1 MSFPRFATLR
11 PLFLW
16 FSIGFLL
23 FGFSASGF
31 CAETQAS
38 PDEETQTAPPPSLA
52 DVVHRAGALEQ
63 RLTSLKAKIETVN
76 GLPELKQRLEKAR
89 TRVDGFET
97 RLAAVD
103 SEGLQSYQQLAI
115 LKGDVRAEAELV
127 AQAVDVQTAAI
138 RQIEAWRRQ
147 WMEEKTQWQI
157 WREVLHPDLALDS
170 VAEAFNRA
178 ETNID
183 QAEMLIT
190 RKLGP
195 MLAVQQQAGDIQ
207 ARIDSLLERIDAM
220 VAQRRGNNLRS
231 DTPTIVSID
240 YIRQLID
247 LVHEPKKLIQ
257 SPPLPAMDFYSEKGW
272 LIGMQALVFVVILS
286 LLRRHRSTLQGRVG
300 RRFLAKR
307 PVSVALLVPIFTL
320 SFLYGSPPAL
330 WSMLIRAVAG
340 VATARLLTHFTGEAW
355 IKRAVYI
362 LVAVMVVFQVLTILD
377 VPLALVRLFILVAT
391 VTGTIYYGWR
401 ARKARIAASPA
412 WHVWVLRL
420 VTLVFAAITVADM
433 IGLGGFSA
441 QLMDGA
447 LRTAML
453 LIMGWAMIRLTRTLL
468 ELAAE
473 WIPMGGFSFLRSNA
487 NAILARIIRIA
498 NGLIFF
504 FVAANLLVA
513 WNLYALPVDAIHDI
527 LAFGVNVGGKQ
538 ITIGLVL
545 VAGIIL
551 YGAFVS
557 SWILQSILMENL
569 LNRGQMDSGARLSV
583 VRLVHY
589 AMVLVGFL
597 IALSTMG
604 FELKNITII
613 GGALGVGI
621 GFGMQAIVNNFVSG
635 LILLFERPIKVGD
648 VIQLGDGQQGRV
660 TNLGLRA
667 TTVQT
672 FDKAEVVVPN
682 GDLIASQVTNWT
694 LGDRNMR
701 LIIPVGVAYGSDVE
715 AVMRVL
721 MAVATESDKVLK
733 EPQPMVLFL
742 NFGDSSLD
750 FQLRVWIADFNDRRI
765 IQSALI
771 REIDRRFR
779 EEGIEIPF
787 PQRDLHLRSV
797 DSSAAG
803 ELKGG

>member
-1 MSFPRFATLR
+1 MLFPHLAPLR
-11 PLFLW
+11 SLFLW

-23 FGFSASGF
+23 FSHSLPAV
-31 CAETQAS
+31 CAEPQAS
-38 PDEETQTAPPPSLA
+38 PAEEEQTAPPPSLA
-52 DVVHRAGALEQ
+52 DVVHRAGSLEQ
-63 RLTSLKAKIETVN
+63 RLTSLKTKIDTVD
-76 GLPELKQRLEKAR
+76 GLAELKQRLEKAR
-89 TRVDGFET
+89 IRVDGFET

-103 SEGLQSYQQLAI
+103 AEGLQSYQQLAM
-115 LKGDVRAEAELV
+115 LKGDVRTEAESV
-127 AQAVDVQTAAI
+127 AQAVEAQTAAI
-138 RQIEAWRRQ
+138 REIEAWRRQ
-147 WMEEKTQWQI
+147 WMEEKTQWRT
-157 WREVLHPDLALDS
+157 WREALQQDLALDS
-170 VAEAFNRA
+170 VAEAFRRA
-178 ETNID
+178 KTNID
-183 QAEMLIT
+183 QAEALIA

-220 VAQRRGNNLRS
+220 VAQRRGNNIRS
-231 DTPTIVSID
+231 DTPTIASID
-240 YIRQLID
+240 YARQLID

-257 SPPLPAMDFYSEKGW
+257 SPPLPAVDFYTEKGW
-272 LIGMQALVFVVILS
+272 VIGMQALVFIVILS
-286 LLRRHRSTLQGRVG
+286 LLRHHRSTLQGRVG

-320 SFLYGSPPAL
+320 SFLYESPPAL
-330 WSMLIRAVAG
+330 WSMLIRAMAG

-362 LVAVMVVFQVLTILD
+362 LVAVMVVFQLLTIID
-377 VPLALVRLFILVAT
+377 VPLAMVRLFILVTT
-391 VTGTIYYGWR
+391 VAGTIYYGWR
-401 ARKARIAASPA
+401 ARKARTAASPA

-420 VTLVFAAITVADM
+420 VTLAFAAITVADM

-441 QLMDGA
+441 QLMDSA

-468 ELAAE
+468 ELGAE
-473 WIPMGGFSFLRSNA
+473 WMPMGGFSFLRNNS

-498 NGLIFF
+498 NALILF
-504 FVAANLLVA
+504 FVAANLMVA

-527 LAFGVNVGGKQ
+527 LAFGFTVGGKR
-538 ITIGLVL
+538 ITIGLIL

-557 SWILQSILMENL
+557 SWILQSILMENV
-569 LNRGQMDSGARLSV
+569 LNRRQMDSGARISV
-583 VRLVHY
+583 ARLVHY

-721 MAVATESDKVLK
+721 MAVAEGNDRVLK
-733 EPQPMVLFL
+733 EPKPMVLFL

-771 REIDRRFR
+771 REVDRRFR

-797 DSSAAG
+797 DGSAAG
-803 ELKGG
+803 ELKGA

>member
-1 MSFPRFATLR
+1 MSFPRFAPLR

-23 FGFSASGF
+23 FGLSVPALR
-31 CAETQAS
+31 AQTQA
-38 PDEETQTAPPPSLA
+38 PPAEEEKTAPPPSLA

-63 RLTSLKAKIETVN
+63 RLATLKLKIDTVD
-76 GLPELKQRLEKAR
+76 GLDELKQRLEKAR
-89 TRVDGFET
+89 TQVDGFET

-103 SEGLQSYQQLAI
+103 AEGLQSYQQLAM
-115 LKGDVRAEAELV
+115 LKGDVRDEAESV
-127 AQAVDVQTAAI
+127 AQSVKTQTAAI

-147 WMEEKTQWQI
+147 WMAEKAQWQT
-157 WREVLHPDLALDS
+157 WREALAPDLALDS
-170 VAEAFNRA
+170 VAEAFRRA

-183 QAEMLIT
+183 QAGALIA

-207 ARIDSLLERIDAM
+207 ARLDSLLERIDAM

-240 YIRQLID
+240 YLRQLID
-247 LVHEPKKLIQ
+247 LVNEPKKLIQ
-257 SPPLPAMDFYSEKGW
+257 SPPLPAVDFYTEKGW
-272 LIGMQALVFVVILS
+272 VIGMQALVFIIILS
-286 LLRRHRSTLQGRVG
+286 LLRRHRSTLLVRAG

-330 WSMLIRAVAG
+330 WSTLIQALAG

-362 LVAVMVVFQVLTILD
+362 LVVVMVVFQLLTILD

-391 VTGTIYYGWR
+391 VAGTFYYGWR
-401 ARKARIAASPA
+401 TRKARAAASPA
-412 WHVWVLRL
+412 WQVWVLRL
-420 VTLVFAAITVADM
+420 VALAFAAITVADM

-441 QLMDGA
+441 QLMDSA

-453 LIMGWAMIRLTRTLL
+453 LIMGWAMIRLARALL
-468 ELAAE
+468 ELGAE
-473 WIPMGGFSFLRSNA
+473 SVPMGGFAFLRSNA
-487 NAILARIIRIA
+487 NLILARIIWIA
-498 NGLIFF
+498 NALILF

-513 WNLYALPVDAIHDI
+513 WNLYGIPVDAIHDV
-527 LAFGVNVGGKQ
+527 LAFGLTVGGKR
-538 ITIGLVL
+538 ITFGLVL

-557 SWILQSILMENL
+557 SWILQSILMENV
-569 LNRGQMDSGARLSV
+569 LNRGHMDSGARISV
-583 VRLVHY
+583 ARLVHY

-648 VIQLGDGQQGRV
+648 VVQLGDGQRGRV
-660 TNLGLRA
+660 TKLGLRA

-682 GDLIASQVTNWT
+682 GDLISSQVTNWT
-694 LGDRNMR
+694 LGDRSMR

-715 AVMRVL
+715 AVIRVL
-721 MAVATESDKVLK
+721 TAVAEENDRVLK
-733 EPQPMVLFL
+733 EPKPMALFL

-750 FQLRVWIADFNDRRI
+750 FELRVWIADFNDRRI

-771 REIDRRFR
+771 REVDRRFR
-779 EEGIEIPF
+779 EENIEIPF

-797 DSSAAG
+797 DESAAG
-803 ELKGG
+803 ELKGA